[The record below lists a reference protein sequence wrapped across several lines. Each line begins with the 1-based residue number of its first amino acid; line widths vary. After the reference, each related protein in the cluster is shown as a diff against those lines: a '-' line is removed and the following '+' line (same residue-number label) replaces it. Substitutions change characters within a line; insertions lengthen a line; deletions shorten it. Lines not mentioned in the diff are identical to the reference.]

1 MREKIHWD
9 PLASKT
15 FQISEKPFIVLV
27 MLIIIIV
34 FKENYTIANENITVE
49 MIKIEA
55 IFNSNST
62 PDENRNLKIAMNG
75 NETRRIKEN
84 FHRRHEILQSRDSW
98 TKIGWSRLGQDRK
111 KITNLRP
118 ARTRS
123 PPDRENSEN
132 LGPIRT
138 GGSPGGT
145 WIPATEIL

>member
-84 FHRRHEILQSRDSW
+84 FHRRHEILQSRDQR
-98 TKIGWSRLGQDRK
+98 TKIGWF
-111 KITNLRP
+111 
-118 ARTRS
+118 
-123 PPDRENSEN
+123 
-132 LGPIRT
+132 RT
-138 GGSPGGT
+138 GPG
-145 WIPATEIL
+145 PKK